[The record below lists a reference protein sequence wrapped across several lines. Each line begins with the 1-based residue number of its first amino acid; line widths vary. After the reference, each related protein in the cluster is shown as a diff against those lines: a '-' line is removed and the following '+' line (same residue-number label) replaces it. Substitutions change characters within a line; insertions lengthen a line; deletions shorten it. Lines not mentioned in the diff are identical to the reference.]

1 MNLKLEIPPRTF
13 EQLQF
18 QADQAGMTLEAYTL
32 SALNDRLESAQ
43 REPAKKHSA
52 EQLQAWLKDWSS
64 KFPTLDHQVDDSRE
78 SFYAGRE

>member
-1 MNLKLEIPPRTF
+1 MNLKLEIPPQTF

-18 QADQAGMTLEAYTL
+18 QAGVELEAYVL